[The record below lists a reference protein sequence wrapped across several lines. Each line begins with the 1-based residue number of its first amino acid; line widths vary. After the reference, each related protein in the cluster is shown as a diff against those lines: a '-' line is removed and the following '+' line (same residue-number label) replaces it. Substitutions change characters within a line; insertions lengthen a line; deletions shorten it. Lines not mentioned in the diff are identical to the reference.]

1 MATWI
6 MCSQL
11 LSQQAFQ
18 AYFLPILNPFDTVSI
33 AMLAGFIWMLSLQV
47 KSGLDKSIVAILMV
61 LSLLWLSSY
70 ILLRALHLYLATP
83 LDELAVWTDGTVQLS
98 LTLLWVGLACMTMRL
113 ASHKQLRSVWILG
126 GSILVMVTLK
136 LVLFDL
142 SHIGTLTR
150 VISFLG
156 AGFIMLIIA
165 YIAPIPEH
173 SES

>member
-1 MATWI
+1 
-6 MCSQL
+6 
-11 LSQQAFQ
+11 
-18 AYFLPILNPFDTVSI
+18 
-33 AMLAGFIWMLSLQV
+33 MLSLQV

-83 LDELAVWTDGTVQLS
+83 LNELAVWTDGTVQLS

-126 GSILVMVTLK
+126 GSILVVVTLK

-156 AGFIMLIIA
+156 AGFMMLIIA